1 MPKKGHCA
9 KCKLSVDRTA
19 FFSGFQKQRRPVNV
33 NNGEEGGESRSWSRD
48 CLQLTRA
55 GTGSGTLVQVPYSL
69 SRVLSY
75 VLLSCP
81 AICSTVVGSSLQMP
95 KSPTEVEL

>member
-1 MPKKGHCA
+1 MVKK
-9 KCKLSVDRTA
+9 
-19 FFSGFQKQRRPVNV
+19 
-33 NNGEEGGESRSWSRD
+33 EESRVPGLEIVCNSPE
-48 CLQLTRA
+48 Q
-55 GTGSGTLVQVPYSL
+55 VQVQVHWYRYSL

-95 KSPTEVEL
+95 KSPTEVELYKRQNVTKSFGEEFYSDR